1 MFGIGTPRIP
11 LQPENKLQLISC
23 AFSESR
29 LLKPKQ
35 KKEYQPPASMR
46 DSEHEWEH
54 LPFLPSHPTIVMD
67 LRIIGTTVSL
77 QSSSDLSGAT

>member
-1 MFGIGTPRIP
+1 MFEIGIPCIP

-23 AFSESR
+23 ALSEPG
-29 LLKPKQ
+29 LLRPKQ

-54 LPFLPSHPTIVMD
+54 LPFLPCDPTIVMD
-67 LRIIGTTVSL
+67 LRITCANVSL

>member
-1 MFGIGTPRIP
+1 MFEIGIPCIP

-23 AFSESR
+23 AFSEPR
-29 LLKPKQ
+29 LLRPKQ
-35 KKEYQPPASMR
+35 KKEYHPPASMR

-54 LPFLPSHPTIVMD
+54 LPFLPSDPTIVMD
-67 LRIIGTTVSL
+67 LRITCTTVSL